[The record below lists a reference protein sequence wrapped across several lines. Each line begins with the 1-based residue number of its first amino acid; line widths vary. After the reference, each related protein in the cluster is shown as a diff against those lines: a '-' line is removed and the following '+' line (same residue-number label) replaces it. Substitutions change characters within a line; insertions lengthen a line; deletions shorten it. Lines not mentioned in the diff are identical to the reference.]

1 MKPVFC
7 IVLSLFIGA
16 TVSAQAV
23 ETFTETKQSDWVAVS
38 LPVVERPAATERP
51 AAAPTRTPA
60 RTTTSSR
67 TTTSRTTTNRMTART
82 STATTA
88 RPKPEP
94 QSAPADKPATA
105 EPFQKTNSK
114 IQRFKKKG

>member
-16 TVSAQAV
+16 TVSAQTV

-38 LPVVERPAATERP
+38 LPVVERPAA
-51 AAAPTRTPA
+51 APTRTPA
-60 RTTTSSR
+60 RTTTN
-67 TTTSRTTTNRMTART
+67 RTTTNRMTART

-88 RPKPEP
+88 RPKPQP